1 MGEKGVKGK
10 RGTRWRLVGF
20 ALAALLVVGALGLGL
35 SAAGASDGAGSLRIT
50 SDRAAS
56 FSVSPPV
63 KSLSPARREAGT
75 ARAAPPRPNPR
86 SDRAGRGGGAPDPLA
101 SDVQLTGHTPTPG
114 LVFDG
119 TGSAA
124 ACGGCAPPDPTGD
137 VGPSNYVQ
145 MVNGTKI
152 AIFNKSGTL
161 LTPIFNLGALWPM
174 ADICAG
180 NGGDPQVNYDEAADR
195 WVLSQ
200 LNGSN
205 RLCFAVSQTANPT
218 GSYYLFNFNVGVLPD
233 YYKVGVW
240 SNGYYVS
247 DDENG
252 THTFLP
258 YAFDRAKM
266 LAGDL
271 TATYIKI
278 SPITP
283 VGNFIM
289 PADADGAT
297 QPSGGGLFY
306 TFKDGATHGGADRIE
321 LFQMNPDFATLNNTT
336 FALINTF
343 PIAPFTYT
351 VCGVF
356 VTLNCIR
363 QPNTSQRLDAFS
375 EFPMQRL
382 AYRDLGPYQALV
394 GNFTVDTGTSEE
406 GAGIRWFELRNTG
419 SGWTLFQEGTHDPND
434 GNDRFFGST
443 AIDSVGNIALG
454 YSVSSSALAPSIR
467 YATRTPGDPAGT
479 LQAEQT
485 LQAGGG
491 SQTGS
496 NRWGDYSSMTVDPS
510 DDCTFWYTNEYYS
523 ADAAIDW
530 KTKIGHFVTPECLDP
545 MPAFSPAPT
554 AIGFGYGAVG
564 ASSPRTV
571 TVTNTG
577 QVTADLTISS
587 VGLSGGNSGDFGIQ
601 NDTCSGESLDAG
613 QTCTVQATFT
623 PTRAGA
629 RATALRFTDDAAGS
643 PHDIALTGTGA
654 SNGFTFGKLKRNA
667 KKGIAT
673 LSVKVPG
680 PGNLTLGGK
689 GVKRAK
695 KSAAAAGPVKLKV
708 RPTGKKRT
716 ELRRTGTVKVRVKV
730 TYAPT
735 GGTPASKSRAV
746 KLRLAR

>member
-10 RGTRWRLVGF
+10 RRTRWLSVGF

-35 SAAGASDGAGSLRIT
+35 SAAGASGGPHSQGIT
-50 SDRAAS
+50 SNQAAS

-63 KSLSPARREAGT
+63 DDLSTARRQART
-75 ARAAPPRPNPR
+75 ASEAPPRPNPR
-86 SDRAGRGGGAPDPLA
+86 SDRTGEGGAGERDPLA
-101 SDVQLTGHTPTPG
+101 SDVRATGHTPTPG

-119 TGSAA
+119 MGSAA
-124 ACGGCAPPDPTGD
+124 ACPGCAPPDPTGD

-200 LNGSN
+200 LNGSD

-218 GSYYLFNFNVGVLPD
+218 GSYYLFNFNVGAFPD

-252 THTFLP
+252 SHTFAA

-266 LAGDL
+266 LAGDQ
-271 TATYIKI
+271 TATFIKI
-278 SPITP
+278 LPGP
-283 VGNFIM
+283 PAGNFLL
-289 PADADGAT
+289 PADVDGAT

-306 TFKDGATHGGADRIE
+306 TFLDGATQGGADRIE
-321 LFQMNPDFATLNNTT
+321 LFQLTPDFATPANTT
-336 FALINTF
+336 IPRINTL
-343 PIAPFTYT
+343 PIASFTYG
-351 VCGVF
+351 VCGIF

-382 AYRDLGPYQALV
+382 AYRNLGPYQALV
-394 GNFTVDTGTSEE
+394 GDFTVDTGTTEE

-434 GNDRFFGST
+434 GNDRFFGSA
-443 AIDSVGNIALG
+443 AIDSVGDIALG
-454 YSVSSSALAPSIR
+454 YSVSSSSLAPSIR
-467 YATRTPGDPAGT
+467 YATRTPADPAGT
-479 LQAEQT
+479 LEAEQT
-485 LQAGGG
+485 MQAGGG

-496 NRWGDYSSMTVDPS
+496 NRWGDYSTMTVDPA

-523 ADAAIDW
+523 ANATTDW
-530 KTKIGHFVTPECLDP
+530 KTKIGKFVAPECLDP
-545 MPAFSPAPT
+545 MPAFSAAPT
-554 AIGFGYGAVG
+554 AIDFGSGAVG
-564 ASSPRTV
+564 AGSAPRTL
-571 TVTNTG
+571 TITNTG
-577 QVTADLTISS
+577 QLTAELTILSA
-587 VGLSGGNSGDFGIQ
+587 GLSGGNSGDFGIQ
-601 NDTCSGESLDAG
+601 NDTCSGASLNASEA
-613 QTCTVQATFT
+613 CTVQATFT
-623 PTRAGA
+623 PTGAGA

-643 PHDIALTGTGA
+643 PHDIALTGSGTVAQPPTTGPTGERA
-654 SNGFTFGKLKRNA
+654 AALKKCKKKRSA
-667 KKGIAT
+667 KARKRCR
-673 LSVKVPG
+673 
-680 PGNLTLGGK
+680 
-689 GVKRAK
+689 KRAK
-695 KSAAAAGPVKLKV
+695 KLPV
-708 RPTGKKRT
+708 
-716 ELRRTGTVKVRVKV
+716 
-730 TYAPT
+730 
-735 GGTPASKSRAV
+735 
-746 KLRLAR
+746 